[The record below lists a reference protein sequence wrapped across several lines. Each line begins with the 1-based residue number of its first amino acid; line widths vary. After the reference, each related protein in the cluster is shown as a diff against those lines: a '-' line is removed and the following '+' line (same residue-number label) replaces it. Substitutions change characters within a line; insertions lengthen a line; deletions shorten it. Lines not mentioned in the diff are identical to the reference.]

1 MISIFGNVIY
11 YDDKK
16 IAEYCS
22 VILGQQSLKV
32 KEYEILSD
40 KSTKLDLKFIGG
52 DLKGSKKYTAE
63 VQESLLYN
71 CGNFEKSLNG
81 RDDFFDFTTKEFDI
95 QTIGRGSIIKF
106 NGFMFVPQEF
116 DITQTIEKF
125 KPFLMDS
132 ISSEIV
138 DETEQKVFKTF
149 FESTDTKIPIILELE
164 DALMC
169 SKLISSNMLI
179 EYEDLEEF
187 EELEITIVARVTS
200 TQLVG
205 KNKPFY
211 DPLKDF
217 MKLNRSLRRSI
228 SERTEGLYEIYAE
241 QDYKIIEVIA
251 IYQ

>member
-16 IAEYCS
+16 ISEYCS

-32 KEYEILSD
+32 KECEVLSD
-40 KSTKLDLKFIGG
+40 KSAKLDLRFIGG

-71 CGNFEKSLNG
+71 CDNFEKLLND
-81 RDDFFDFTTKEFDI
+81 RDDFFDFTTQKPDI
-95 QTIGRGSIIKF
+95 KTIGRGSIIKF
-106 NGFMFVPQEF
+106 NGYMFVPQEF
-116 DITQTIEKF
+116 DITQTIDKF

-138 DETEQKVFKTF
+138 DKTEQKLFKTF
-149 FESTDTKIPIILELE
+149 FESTNTKIPITLELE
-164 DALMC
+164 EALMC

-179 EYEDLEEF
+179 EYENLEEF
-187 EELEITIVARVTS
+187 EELEITIIARITS
-200 TQLVG
+200 TSLVG
-205 KNKPFY
+205 KNKPFF

-228 SERTEGLYEIYAE
+228 SERTEGLYEIYAG
-241 QDYKIIEVIA
+241 QDYKTIEVIA